1 MGRYDARIIIGTE
14 NDTSAAERST
24 EQLGDTLREALN
36 PDTVDAITW
45 AFEELAAV
53 LRRMEANMDGI
64 DAMSGGLDDVGNSAI
79 TAGDLI
85 KANLISDAVMSGLKQ
100 VGAAIKDIAVNS
112 VSTAM
117 SNETAFAKAS
127 TLLTGDLEQFRTGLE
142 EISNRTGV
150 TFADLAESMY
160 SALSAGVAQENVLEF
175 VENSVKL
182 AKGGFTETATAI
194 DVVTTAINAYH
205 MEMEDAAHIQDVLIT
220 TQNKGKTTVGEL
232 ASSMGKII
240 PTAQSVN
247 VEFDQ
252 LGAMFATVTA
262 NGVAT
267 AEATTYLNGMLN
279 ELGSSGSTAEKAM
292 MAATEGTALAG
303 KKFSEISA
311 MGYDVTDILAL
322 MSNEAAKSGQ
332 SLADMFSSSEASK
345 AANILLSNI
354 DGFKQN
360 IEAMADST
368 EAAAT
373 AADTMMDTTAEKVQI
388 AKNQIDNLTTSIAQS
403 LLPVIGEAAEEI
415 SEALDE
421 SNIKETAKD
430 IGEFVSGTLSLLLK
444 NIKLI
449 GSAVAGVTSGVVA
462 FKMASVLTKVIFSWQ
477 SAALQVKLFASAQG
491 SAALQTAATNGTLTT
506 QEVMYALLSGKLDAA
521 TIKQLGLNS
530 AMAANPAGAIAA
542 VVGLLATALVSF
554 SLNADTAAGSTVKL
568 SKAADEIKNSIQ
580 QLKDRMNEN
589 ISQSEAEIS
598 MLKSKASRYEELRTA
613 ISLTADEQAELKGL
627 AADLQTV
634 LGDNVTV
641 VNALTGEYNDLT
653 DAVDAYIKKQSTS
666 LRLSAAEDAAK
677 EAYGT
682 ISDIDKEIAK
692 AKATIKEES
701 EKIENYKSL
710 SAWDK
715 AKLDLTEKTDLDLA
729 LKTGKTLKIIEAQK
743 ALESLKNSKSEAQK
757 IIDDWE
763 KLSTENFIETNKDIP
778 FSLNAI
784 ATGDNSSLT
793 DDVKAHYAAIAEKN
807 LEIYKSNLAD
817 MDYYLK
823 MGYITNDEYYSKLE
837 KMRDKYLERDTDEW
851 RSVNVEIK
859 KYYDS
864 LTEEQKKAYEQ
875 QLKQQKEAS
884 EQAQRE
890 RLASY
895 NEEKS
900 QLQFKQKTGQL
911 SEKKYYEELA
921 KIRDKYLDKNSS
933 EWRNSFLETYQYNQ
947 KIIEA
952 NKDALNAL
960 LTETSDSTLS
970 ALQNIISARDSLTSK
985 LVDFNK
991 TFEKI
996 TETVPE
1002 TVAVKGEFTVTT
1014 AEHEIETYKM
1024 GADSI
1029 EDNIKILEEYG
1040 EMLDALKARGADD
1053 GTLNDILA
1061 MDVDEAMK
1069 FGSEMLKMSDREW
1082 SDYFGS
1088 MERLRETAAD
1098 ISAKY
1103 YQSEVDNLKN
1113 NFVDRLREE
1122 LFGLD
1127 SDMMSIG
1134 AEAALSFIDGWNKEL
1149 GANDLTL
1156 GDMLS
1161 SLAGG
1166 SYATAP
1172 NMSQLLSAFGVQA
1185 KPEEATVENGNVTI
1199 PIYLGT
1205 EKITEIVIEGI
1216 NSKNIKTGKNVLNT

>member
-1 MGRYDARIIIGTE
+1 MAQADGYIRISTL
-14 NDTSAAERST
+14 NDTTQAQRST
-24 EQLGDTLREALN
+24 EQLGDTLANAL
-36 PDTVDAITW
+36 DTSPADRVTDAVTNLGN
-45 AFEELAAV
+45 A
-53 LRRMEANMDGI
+53 LRDTDGS
-64 DAMSGGLDDVGNSAI
+64 ATGLGDVQHGIDDVGNSAI
-79 TAGDLI
+79 TTGQLI
-85 KANLISDAVMSGLKQ
+85 RANLISDTVMKGVQQLGSALENTAISAVSG
-100 VGAAIKDIAVNS
+100 
-112 VSTAM
+112 AM

-127 TLLTGDLEQFRTGLE
+127 TLLSGNDLEKFFEGLID
-142 EISNRTGV
+142 ISNRTGV
-150 TFADLAESMY
+150 AFADLAESMY
-160 SALSAGVAQENVLEF
+160 SALSAGVDQENVLEF

-182 AKGGFTETATAI
+182 SKGGFTQTATAI
-194 DVVTTAINAYH
+194 DIVTTALNAYD
-205 MEMEDAAHIQDVLIT
+205 MEMEDATHIQDVLIT
-220 TQNKGKTTVGEL
+220 TQNKGKTTVDEL
-232 ASSMGKII
+232 AGSMGKII
-240 PTAQSVN
+240 PTAKSVN

-267 AEATTYLNGMLN
+267 AEATTYLNGMID
-279 ELGSSGSTAEKAM
+279 ELGSSGSTAEKAL

-311 MGYDVTDILAL
+311 MGYDVTDVLKL
-322 MSNEAAKSGQ
+322 MSDEAAKSGQ

-368 EAAAT
+368 GAAAT
-373 AADTMMDTTAEKVQI
+373 AADTMMDTTAEKVQV

-421 SNIKETAKD
+421 SNIKKTAKD
-430 IGEFVSGTLSLLLK
+430 IGEFVSGTLSVLLK

-462 FKMASVLTKVIFSWQ
+462 FKAANVLTKVISSWQ
-477 SAALQVKLFASAQG
+477 SAALQVKLFAAAQG
-491 SAALQTAATNGTLTT
+491 SAALQAAATNGTLTT
-506 QEVMYALLSGKLDAA
+506 QEIVYAALSGKLDAA
-521 TIKQLGLNS
+521 TLKTLKLNA
-530 AMAANPAGAIAA
+530 AMSANPAGAVAA
-542 VVGLLATALVSF
+542 VVGLLAAALTGFV
-554 SLNADTAAGSTVKL
+554 LNADSAASAASEYADAVNDIRNSLEQAQDRMEETI
-568 SKAADEIKNSIQ
+568 SKGEAEMAM
-580 QLKDRMNEN
+580 LKD
-589 ISQSEAEIS
+589 
-598 MLKSKASRYEELRTA
+598 KASRYEELRTA
-613 ISLTADEQAELKGL
+613 VDLTAEEEAELKGL
-627 AADLQTV
+627 ALDLQDI
-634 LGDNVTV
+634 LGENVTV
-641 VNALTGEYNDLT
+641 INALTGEYNNLA
-653 DAVDAYIKKQSTS
+653 DAVDAYVQKQMAAVK
-666 LRLSAAEDAAK
+666 LSAYDDMLKDAYTAIIDAENTISELENMYGAEALSSAPRDMADGTIMGVSVGETARGLAQAAVAWDDANSIIEDAQKKIDTYMDSYYDLFSDANN
-677 EAYGT
+677 E
-682 ISDIDKEIAK
+682 IS
-692 AKATIKEES
+692 
-701 EKIENYKSL
+701 
-710 SAWDK
+710 
-715 AKLDLTEKTDLDLA
+715 
-729 LKTGKTLKIIEAQK
+729 
-743 ALESLKNSKSEAQK
+743 
-757 IIDDWE
+757 
-763 KLSTENFIETNKDIP
+763 
-778 FSLNAI
+778 FSFTA
-784 ATGDNSSLT
+784 AGDSSSLT

-807 LEIYKSNLAD
+807 LETYKSNLAD

-837 KMRDKYLERDTDEW
+837 AMRDKYLERDTEEW

-864 LTEEQKKAYEQ
+864 LSEEQKKAYEQ
-875 QLKQQKEAS
+875 QLKQQKEAA

-900 QLQFKQKTGQL
+900 QLQFQQKTGQI
-911 SEKKYYEELA
+911 SEKQYYEALA
-921 KIRDKYLDKNSS
+921 KIRDKYLDKNSA

-985 LVDFNK
+985 LMDFNK

-1014 AEHEIETYKM
+1014 AEHEIETYRM

-1061 MDVDEAMK
+1061 MDVDEAME
-1069 FGSEMLKMSDREW
+1069 FGSKMLKMTDREW
-1082 SDYFGS
+1082 NGYFDS
-1088 MERLRETAAD
+1088 MARLRETAAD

-1103 YQSEVDNLKN
+1103 YQSEVDSLKN

-1134 AEAALSFIDGWNKEL
+1134 AEAAMSFISGWNEAI

-1156 GDMLS
+1156 GDMLY

-1166 SYATAP
+1166 SYTTAP
-1172 NMSQLLSAFGVQA
+1172 KMAQLLSGFG
-1185 KPEEATVENGNVTI
+1185 ATIGSSEKVKTDSGTTVM
-1199 PIYLGT
+1199 PIYIGG
-1205 EKITEIVIEGI
+1205 EKLTDIVIEGI
-1216 NSKNIKTGKNVLNT
+1216 NSKNIKVGKNVLNT

>member
-1 MGRYDARIIIGTE
+1 MAQADGYIRISTL
-14 NDTSAAERST
+14 NDTTQAQRST
-24 EQLGDTLREALN
+24 EQLGDTLANGVTGAVTNPGNALR
-36 PDTVDAITW
+36 DT
-45 AFEELAAV
+45 
-53 LRRMEANMDGI
+53 DGS
-64 DAMSGGLDDVGNSAI
+64 ATGLGDVQHGIDDVGNSAI
-79 TAGDLI
+79 TTGQLI
-85 KANLISDAVMSGLKQ
+85 RAKPISDTVMKGVQQLGTVLKNTTVSAVSG
-100 VGAAIKDIAVNS
+100 
-112 VSTAM
+112 AM
-117 SNETAFAKAS
+117 GNETAFAKAS
-127 TLLTGDLEQFRTGLE
+127 ALLTDKDLEKYLEGLID
-142 EISNRTGV
+142 ISNRTGV
-150 TFADLAESMY
+150 AFKDLAESMY
-160 SALSAGVAQENVLEF
+160 SALSAGVDQENVLEF

-182 AKGGFTETATAI
+182 AKGGFTETAAAI
-194 DVVTTAINAYH
+194 DIVTAALNAYD
-205 MEMEDAAHIQDVLIT
+205 MEMEDATHIQDVLIT
-220 TQNKGKTTVGEL
+220 TQNKGKTTVGEF
-232 ASSMGKII
+232 AQYMGKVI
-240 PTAQSVN
+240 PTANSVN

-252 LGAMFATVTA
+252 LGALFATMTA
-262 NGVAT
+262 NIGSTADAT
-267 AEATTYLNGMLN
+267 AYINSMIN
-279 ELGSSGSTAEKAM
+279 ELGSSGSTAENAL

-311 MGYDVTDILAL
+311 MGYDVTDVLKL
-322 MSNEAAKSGQ
+322 MSDEAAKSGK
-332 SLADMFSSSEASK
+332 SLADIFSSSEASN
-345 AANILLSNI
+345 AANILLSDMN
-354 DGFKQN
+354 GFKEN
-360 IEAMADST
+360 LEAMANST
-368 EAAAT
+368 GAAAS
-373 AADTMMDTTAEKVQI
+373 AAGTIMNTTAEKVQI
-388 AKNQIDNLTTSIAQS
+388 AKNQIDNLTTSVAQS
-403 LLPVIGEAAEEI
+403 LLPVIGEAAEEVSEAVSAGDVSEI
-415 SEALDE
+415 SEKLG
-421 SNIKETAKD
+421 SFI
-430 IGEFVSGTLSLLLK
+430 SGTLSLLLN

-449 GSAVAGVTSGVVA
+449 ASALAGVT
-462 FKMASVLTKVIFSWQ
+462 ASVVTYKSLMAGANFITNFNSSAKALVSTLHGLKTATDSATAAQEANNIAASANPYMAVITVISVLVGVFVTLAGNISSCNEKMKELQ
-477 SAALQVKLFASAQG
+477 DSSEELMTSAEDYKKKSESLGEVKKRYEDVAESADNTAQKTENLKSLQDELISQYPDLAGQIDLVTGSYEEQAAALDRLIASNDSLSKAQAEAALNDALAAEKEKTSIGHRIVSVFDDWGTQSGQIHDLIWDYMSANLKTFDSVANNAGFDYKFSGTYEERERDFEMLYNYLQGMGWEMTEFGRDVLKQWENMRAAKDDLTDKQKRYNELYGITEDDYNDYNQG
-491 SAALQTAATNGTLTT
+491 SAIAVEEERKGKEAEQKRKARLAQLEEEKTANVELYNQLRADAKYSYDMG
-506 QEVMYALLSGKLDAA
+506 VIDAA
-521 TIKQLGLNS
+521 
-530 AMAANPAGAIAA
+530 
-542 VVGLLATALVSF
+542 
-554 SLNADTAAGSTVKL
+554 
-568 SKAADEIKNSIQ
+568 
-580 QLKDRMNEN
+580 
-589 ISQSEAEIS
+589 
-598 MLKSKASRYEELRTA
+598 
-613 ISLTADEQAELKGL
+613 
-627 AADLQTV
+627 
-634 LGDNVTV
+634 
-641 VNALTGEYNDLT
+641 
-653 DAVDAYIKKQSTS
+653 
-666 LRLSAAEDAAK
+666 
-677 EAYGT
+677 
-682 ISDIDKEIAK
+682 
-692 AKATIKEES
+692 
-701 EKIENYKSL
+701 
-710 SAWDK
+710 
-715 AKLDLTEKTDLDLA
+715 
-729 LKTGKTLKIIEAQK
+729 
-743 ALESLKNSKSEAQK
+743 
-757 IIDDWE
+757 
-763 KLSTENFIETNKDIP
+763 
-778 FSLNAI
+778 
-784 ATGDNSSLT
+784 
-793 DDVKAHYAAIAEKN
+793 
-807 LEIYKSNLAD
+807 
-817 MDYYLK
+817 
-823 MGYITNDEYYSKLE
+823 EYYSQLAGL
-837 KMRDKYLERDTDEW
+837 RDTYLENDTDEW

-875 QLKQQKEAS
+875 QLKQQKEAA

-900 QLQFKQKTGQL
+900 QLQFRQKTGQI
-911 SEKKYYEELA
+911 SEKQYYEELA

-1061 MDVDEAMK
+1061 MDVDEAME
-1069 FGSEMLKMSDREW
+1069 FGSKMLKMSDREW
-1082 SDYFGS
+1082 NGYFDS
-1088 MERLRETAAD
+1088 MARLRETAAD

-1172 NMSQLLSAFGVQA
+1172 NMSQLLSAFGAQA
-1185 KPEEATVENGNVTI
+1185 KPEEATVSNGNVTI

-1205 EKITEIVIEGI
+1205 EKITDIFIKGV
-1216 NSKNIKTGKNVLNT
+1216 NSRNIKVGKNVLNT

>member
-1 MGRYDARIIIGTE
+1 MAQPDAYIRISTL
-14 NDTSAAERST
+14 NDTTQAQRST
-24 EQLGDTLREALN
+24 EQLGDTLRDALD
-36 PDTVDAITW
+36 PDSAEAITE
-45 AFEELAAV
+45 AIGALAAA
-53 LRRMEANMDGI
+53 LRGI
-64 DAMSGGLDDVGNSAI
+64 DTDGVDGVRDGLDGVGNSAI

-85 KANLISDAVMSGLKQ
+85 KANLISDVVMSGLKQ
-100 VGAAIKDIAVNS
+100 VGAAIKNIAVDS
-112 VSTAM
+112 VNTAM

-127 TLLTGDLEQFRTGLE
+127 TLLTGDLEQFRSGLE

-150 TFADLAESMY
+150 TFSDLAESMY
-160 SALSAGVAQENVLEF
+160 SALSANVAQDKVLEF
-175 VENSVKL
+175 VENSVNL

-194 DVVTTAINAYH
+194 DVVTTALNAYH
-205 MEMEDAAHIQDVLIT
+205 MEMGNATHVQDVLIT

-232 ASSMGKII
+232 AGSMGKII

-247 VEFDQ
+247 IEFDQ
-252 LGAMFATVTA
+252 LGAMFATVTS

-267 AEATTYLNGMLN
+267 AEATTYLNGMIN
-279 ELGSSGSTAEKAM
+279 ELGASGSTAEKAM

-311 MGYDVTDILAL
+311 MGYDVTDVLKL
-322 MSNEAAKSGQ
+322 MSDEAAKSGQ

-368 EAAAT
+368 GAAAS
-373 AADTMMDTTAEKVQI
+373 AADTMMDTTAEKVQV
-388 AKNQIDNLTTSIAQS
+388 AKNQIDNLTASVAQS
-403 LLPVIGEAAEEI
+403 LLPVIGEAAEEVSKAVSAGDVSEI
-415 SEALDE
+415 SEKLG
-421 SNIKETAKD
+421 SFI
-430 IGEFVSGTLSLLLK
+430 SGALSLLLK

-449 GSAVAGVTSGVVA
+449 ASSLAGVT
-462 FKMASVLTKVIFSWQ
+462 ASVVTYKSLMAGANFITDFNRSAKALVSTFHGLKTATDSATAAQEANNIAASANPYMAVITVISVLIGVFVTLAGNISSCNEKMKELQ
-477 SAALQVKLFASAQG
+477 ESSEELMTSAEDYKKKSESLEEVKKRYEDVAESADNTAQKTENLKSLQDELISQYPDLAGQIDLVTGSYEEQAAALDRLITANDDLSRAQAEAALKDALAAENEKTSIGHRIVTVFDDWGTQSGQVHDLIWDFMSTNLKTFDPVANDAGFDYKFSGTYEERERDFERLYNYLKDMGWEMTEFGRDVLEQWENMRAAKDDLTDKQKRYNELYGITEDDYNYYNQG
-491 SAALQTAATNGTLTT
+491 SAIAV
-506 QEVMYALLSGKLDAA
+506 EEERKGKEREQRLKEERELAE
-521 TIKQLGLNS
+521 KEKS
-530 AMAANPAGAIAA
+530 AN
-542 VVGLLATALVSF
+542 
-554 SLNADTAAGSTVKL
+554 
-568 SKAADEIKNSIQ
+568 
-580 QLKDRMNEN
+580 
-589 ISQSEAEIS
+589 
-598 MLKSKASRYEELRTA
+598 
-613 ISLTADEQAELKGL
+613 AELYNQFR
-627 AADLQTV
+627 ADAKYSYDMGV
-634 LGDNVTV
+634 I
-641 VNALTGEYNDLT
+641 
-653 DAVDAYIKKQSTS
+653 DA
-666 LRLSAAEDAAK
+666 
-677 EAYGT
+677 G
-682 ISDIDKEIAK
+682 
-692 AKATIKEES
+692 
-701 EKIENYKSL
+701 
-710 SAWDK
+710 
-715 AKLDLTEKTDLDLA
+715 
-729 LKTGKTLKIIEAQK
+729 
-743 ALESLKNSKSEAQK
+743 
-757 IIDDWE
+757 
-763 KLSTENFIETNKDIP
+763 
-778 FSLNAI
+778 
-784 ATGDNSSLT
+784 
-793 DDVKAHYAAIAEKN
+793 
-807 LEIYKSNLAD
+807 
-817 MDYYLK
+817 
-823 MGYITNDEYYSKLE
+823 EYYSQLAAL
-837 KMRDKYLERDTDEW
+837 RDSYLEEDTDEW
-851 RSVNVEIK
+851 RSVNVELK

-864 LTEEQKKAYEQ
+864 LSEDQKKAYEQ
-875 QLKQQKEAS
+875 QLKQQKEAA

-900 QLQFKQKTGQL
+900 QLQFRHKTGQI
-911 SEKKYYEELA
+911 SEKQYYEELA

-1002 TVAVKGEFTVTT
+1002 TIAVKGEFTVTT
-1014 AEHEIETYKM
+1014 AEHEVETYKM

-1069 FGSEMLKMSDREW
+1069 FGSQMLKMSDREW
-1082 SDYFGS
+1082 NGYFDS
-1088 MERLRETAAD
+1088 MARLRETAAD

-1122 LFGLD
+1122 LFGLEG
-1127 SDMMSIG
+1127 DMLSIG
-1134 AEAALSFIDGWNKEL
+1134 AEAALSFIEGWNKEL

-1156 GDMLS
+1156 GDMLY

-1166 SYATAP
+1166 SYTTAP
-1172 NMSQLLSAFGVQA
+1172 KMSQLLSGFG
-1185 KPEEATVENGNVTI
+1185 ATIGSSEKEKTAGGTTVM
-1199 PIYLGT
+1199 PIYIGG
-1205 EKITEIVIEGI
+1205 EKLTDIVIEGI
-1216 NSKNIKTGKNVLNT
+1216 NSKNIKVGKNVLNT

>member
-1 MGRYDARIIIGTE
+1 MAQPDAYIRISTL
-14 NDTSAAERST
+14 NDTTQAQRST
-24 EQLGDTLREALN
+24 EQLGDTLANAL
-36 PDTVDAITW
+36 DTSPADRVT
-45 AFEELAAV
+45 AAV
-53 LRRMEANMDGI
+53 TNLGNALRDTDGS
-64 DAMSGGLDDVGNSAI
+64 ASGLGDVQHGIDDVGNSAI
-79 TAGDLI
+79 TTGQLI
-85 KANLISDAVMSGLKQ
+85 RANLISDTVMNGIKQLGTALKTTAVSAVSG
-100 VGAAIKDIAVNS
+100 
-112 VSTAM
+112 AM
-117 SNETAFAKAS
+117 SNEAAFAKAS
-127 TLLTGDLEQFRTGLE
+127 TLLSGNDLEKYFEGLID
-142 EISNRTGV
+142 ISNRTGV
-150 TFADLAESMY
+150 AFADLAESMY
-160 SALSAGVAQENVLEF
+160 SALSAGVDQENVLEF

-182 AKGGFTETATAI
+182 SKGGFTQTATAI
-194 DVVTTAINAYH
+194 DIVTTALNAYD
-205 MEMEDAAHIQDVLIT
+205 MEMENATHVQDVLIT
-220 TQNKGKTTVGEL
+220 TQNKGKTTVDEL
-232 ASSMGKII
+232 AHNMGKII
-240 PTAQSVN
+240 PTAKSVN

-267 AEATTYLNGMLN
+267 AEATTYLNGMIN

-311 MGYDVTDILAL
+311 MGYDVTDVLKL
-322 MSNEAAKSGQ
+322 MSDEAAKSGQ

-368 EAAAT
+368 GAAAT
-373 AADTMMDTTAEKVQI
+373 AADTMMDTTAEKVQV
-388 AKNQIDNLTTSIAQS
+388 AKNQIDNLTASIAQS

-415 SEALDE
+415 SEALENSD
-421 SNIKETAKD
+421 IKENAKD
-430 IGEFVSGTLSLLLK
+430 IGEFVSGTLSVLLK

-462 FKMASVLTKVIFSWQ
+462 FKAANVLTKVISSWQ
-477 SAALQVKLFASAQG
+477 SAALQVKLFAAAEG

-506 QEVMYALLSGKLDAA
+506 QEIVYAALSGKLDMATLKTLKLNAA
-521 TIKQLGLNS
+521 MS
-530 AMAANPAGAIAA
+530 ANPAGAVAA
-542 VVGLLATALVSF
+542 VVGLLAAALTGF
-554 SLNADTAAGSTVKL
+554 MLNADSAASAASEYADAVNDIRNSLEQAQERMEETI
-568 SKAADEIKNSIQ
+568 SKGEAEMAM
-580 QLKDRMNEN
+580 LKD
-589 ISQSEAEIS
+589 
-598 MLKSKASRYEELRTA
+598 KASRYEELRTA
-613 ISLTADEQAELKGL
+613 VDLTADEEAELKNL
-627 AADLQTV
+627 ALDLQDI
-634 LGDNVTV
+634 LGENVTV
-641 VNALTGEYNDLT
+641 INALTGEYNDLA
-653 DAVDAYIKKQSTS
+653 DAVDAYVQKQMAAV
-666 LRLSAAEDAAK
+666 RLSAYDEMLK
-677 EAYGT
+677 EAYTAKINAENTISELEDIYGVNALSNAPRDMADGT
-682 ISDIDKEIAK
+682 IMGVSVGGAV
-692 AKATIKEES
+692 S
-701 EKIENYKSL
+701 EL
-710 SAWDK
+710 AQAAVAWDK
-715 AKLDLTEKTDLDLA
+715 ANKT
-729 LKTGKTLKIIEAQK
+729 IEDAQK
-743 ALESLKNSKSEAQK
+743 A
-757 IIDDWE
+757 IDTYMDSYYD
-763 KLSTENFIETNKDIP
+763 L
-778 FSLNAI
+778 FSDANNEISFSFTAV
-784 ATGDNSSLT
+784 GDGSSLT

-823 MGYITNDEYYSKLE
+823 MGYITSDEYYAKLE
-837 KMRDKYLERDTDEW
+837 NMRDKYLETDTDEW
-851 RSVNVEIK
+851 RSVNVELK

-864 LTEEQKKAYEQ
+864 LSEDQKKAYEQ
-875 QLKQQKEAS
+875 QLKQQKEAA

-900 QLQFKQKTGQL
+900 QLQFRHKTGQI
-911 SEKKYYEELA
+911 SEKQYYEALA

-960 LTETSDSTLS
+960 LAETSDSTLS

-1002 TVAVKGEFTVTT
+1002 TIAVKGEFTVTT

-1024 GADSI
+1024 GADNI
-1029 EDNIKILEEYG
+1029 EDNIRILEEYG
-1040 EMLDALKARGADD
+1040 EMLDALKACGADD

-1061 MDVDEAMK
+1061 MDVDEAME
-1069 FGSEMLKMSDREW
+1069 FGSKMLKMSDREW
-1082 SDYFGS
+1082 NGYFDS
-1088 MERLRETAAD
+1088 MARLRETAAD

-1122 LFGLD
+1122 LFGLEG
-1127 SDMMSIG
+1127 DMLNIG
-1134 AEAALSFIDGWNKEL
+1134 AEAALSFIEGWNKEL

-1156 GDMLS
+1156 GDMLY

-1166 SYATAP
+1166 SYTTAP
-1172 NMSQLLSAFGVQA
+1172 KMAQLLSGFG
-1185 KPEEATVENGNVTI
+1185 ATIGTSEKEKTAGGTTVI
-1199 PIYLGT
+1199 PIYIGG
-1205 EKITEIVIEGI
+1205 EKLTDIVIEGI
-1216 NSKNIKTGKNVLNT
+1216 NSKNIKVGKNVLNT